1 MGGVLELNNLARCA
15 CLCFQGDASAGR
27 QQPGP
32 GEHGA
37 GAGGGSAAALEEAGP
52 GAAQDRVR
60 PAQDAELSF
69 AGAAPQRAS
78 FRLLL
83 YRHQPHCH

>member
-1 MGGVLELNNLARCA
+1 MNLSLAVARVRGESLNLITLLAVLA
-15 CLCFQGDASAGR
+15 CVSGDASAGG
-27 QQPGP
+27 QQPSP

-37 GAGGGSAAALEEAGP
+37 GAGGGSATALEETGP

-69 AGAAPQRAS
+69 AGTAPE
-78 FRLLL
+78 
-83 YRHQPHCH
+83 